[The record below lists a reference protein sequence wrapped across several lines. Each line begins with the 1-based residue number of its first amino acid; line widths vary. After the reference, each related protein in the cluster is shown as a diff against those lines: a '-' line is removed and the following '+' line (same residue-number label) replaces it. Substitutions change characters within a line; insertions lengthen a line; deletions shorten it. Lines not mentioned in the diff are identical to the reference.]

1 GRFHALRRL
10 FLFVCGGNT
19 SRSPLA
25 QAICNAEIAR
35 RLKVPLSALAGMGIQ
50 ARSAGVSATPGQPM
64 NKEARHALETLGITG
79 FNHTACNL
87 DLELVTRA
95 ETIFCMTEEYRQK
108 VIEMFPAAAE

>member
-1 GRFHALRRL
+1 
-10 FLFVCGGNT
+10 
-19 SRSPLA
+19 
-25 QAICNAEIAR
+25 
-35 RLKVPLSALAGMGIQ
+35 
-50 ARSAGVSATPGQPM
+50 M

-108 VIEMFPAAAE
+108 VIEMFPAVAGKTCCLAEEIDVEDPAGQGPAAYTRLARMIQGLVQFQLESRV